1 MAAVSKSRTPIRNS
15 ARRMAPP
22 APTPGGKS
30 RRLEWTDEKRRF
42 LLDRLISKQ
51 QDGQRVQGVFKRPV
65 FDDIAKEFNET
76 YRAHATEFQMRTQY
90 QALKAIHSGYEM
102 LKQMDNTRLNPDRNE
117 LIIDKSQWLELIKK
131 QRYRSLTYHLDDAA
145 NLAHVTFPHL
155 EAMTILVPNP
165 LAKGKLTEDGQMS
178 SDSNE
183 DSNSIVP
190 TQGQVQSSQDD
201 VVQANNQQSKS
212 ASPSPTPVFDKP
224 QSTPKSRSR
233 RNGPSAKAAG
243 RTQRKSLAS
252 ELTNAV
258 VPVEPSNADVPEN
271 GMAQIPGTLKSLT
284 DSLQNCI
291 SQVRLA
297 TGSSNHTIPMARPLI
312 EAVLNL
318 DNALISGRERF
329 DFGEHL
335 MQEQKMIF
343 FSGLPP
349 GRRLEWLKF
358 QLEDFRR
365 HNF

>member
-30 RRLEWTDEKRRF
+30 RRLEWTDEKRKF

-90 QALKAIHSGYEM
+90 QALKAIHAGYEM

-117 LIIDKSQWLELIKK
+117 LIIDKNQWLELIKK

-183 DSNSIVP
+183 DSNSIP
-190 TQGQVQSSQDD
+190 TQGQVQSSQND
-201 VVQANNQQSKS
+201 VVQVNNQNGKS
-212 ASPSPTPVFDKP
+212 ASPSPTPVPEKP
-224 QSTPKSRSR
+224 QSTPKPRSR
-233 RNGPSAKAAG
+233 RNGPSAKATG

-252 ELTNAV
+252 EPATAIVPIEPSNAV
-258 VPVEPSNADVPEN
+258 VPEI
-271 GMAQIPGTLKSLT
+271 GMAQMSGTLKTFT

-291 SQVRLA
+291 SQVRSA
-297 TGSSNHTIPMARPLI
+297 TASNTNTIPMARPLI

-318 DNALISGRERF
+318 DSALISGRERY